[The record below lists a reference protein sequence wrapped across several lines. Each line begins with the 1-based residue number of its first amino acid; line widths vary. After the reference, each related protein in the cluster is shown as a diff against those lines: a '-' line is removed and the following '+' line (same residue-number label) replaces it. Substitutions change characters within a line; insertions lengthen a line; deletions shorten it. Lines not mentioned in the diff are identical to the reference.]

1 MEKISRTKI
10 VDLLKREDFGAMVN
24 VKGWVRT
31 RRGSKQVNFIALNDG
46 STINNVQIVV
56 DLANFD
62 EEMLKDITTGACLSV
77 NGVLT
82 ESVGS
87 GQKAEIQAREI
98 EVLGTCDNT
107 YPLQKKGHSMEFL
120 REIAHLR
127 PRTNTFGAVFRI
139 RHNMAIAIHEFF
151 HKKGFF
157 YFHTPIIT
165 GSDCEGA
172 GQMFQVTT
180 MNLYDLKKDEN
191 GSIIYDDDFFGKQ
204 ASLTV
209 SGQLEGELAATALG
223 AIYTFGPTFR
233 AENSNTPR
241 HLAEFWMVEP
251 EVAFNDI
258 TDNMD
263 LAEEFIKFC
272 VQWALDNCAYD
283 VKFLN
288 DMFDK
293 GLENG
298 SIIYDDDFFGKQ
310 ASLTVS
316 GQLEGELAA
325 TALGAIYTFGPTFRA
340 ENSNTPRHLA
350 EFWMVEPEVA
360 FNDITDNMD
369 LAEEFIKFCVQWALD
384 NCAYDVK
391 FLNDMFDKGL
401 VERLQGVLKES
412 FVRLPYTEGIRI
424 LEEAVAKG
432 HKFEF
437 PVYWGVDLASEHERY
452 LVEEHFKRPVILTD
466 YPKEIK
472 AFYMKQN
479 EDGKT
484 VRAMDV
490 LFPKIGEIIGGSE
503 READYAKLMNRI
515 EELHI
520 PMKDM
525 WWYLDTRKFGTCPHS
540 GFGLGFE
547 RLLLFVTGM
556 TNIRDVI
563 PFPRTP
569 RNAEF

>member
-1 MEKISRTKI
+1 MKNK
-10 VDLLKREDFGAMVN
+10 VLVKDLYRNTNNYTNQTVT
-24 VKGWVRT
+24 VSGWVRT
-31 RRGSKQVNFIALNDG
+31 IRDSKSFGFIELNDG
-46 STINNVQIVV
+46 SFFKNVQVV
-56 DLANFD
+56 FDTCLNNFD
-62 EEMLKDITTGACLSV
+62 DVKKLSISSSIIV
-77 NGVLT
+77 SGEVVKT
-82 ESVGS
+82 ENAK
-87 GQKAEIQAREI
+87 QPFEIKASNVEILNVAD
-98 EVLGTCDNT
+98 LD
-107 YPLQKKGHSMEFL
+107 YPLQKKKHSFEYL
-120 REIAHLR
+120 RTVSHLR
-127 PRTNTFGAVFRI
+127 PRTNTFNAVFRV
-139 RHNMAIAIHEFF
+139 RSVLSFAIHKFF
-151 HKKGFF
+151 QERGFV
-157 YFHTPIIT
+157 YVHTPIIT

-172 GQMFQVTT
+172 GEMFRVTT
-180 MNLYDLKKDEN
+180 LDMENLPKTEDGKVDY
-191 GSIIYDDDFFGKQ
+191 SQDFFGKE
-204 ASLTV
+204 SHLTV
-209 SGQLEGELAATALG
+209 SGQLDVETYAHAFRNV
-223 AIYTFGPTFR
+223 YTFGPTFR

-241 HLAEFWMVEP
+241 HLAEFWMIEP

-263 LAEEFIKFC
+263 LAEDFIKYC
-272 VQWALDNCAYD
+272 VQWALDNCYDD

-293 GLENG
+293 GL
-298 SIIYDDDFFGKQ
+298 I
-310 ASLTVS
+310 
-316 GQLEGELAA
+316 
-325 TALGAIYTFGPTFRA
+325 
-340 ENSNTPRHLA
+340 
-350 EFWMVEPEVA
+350 
-360 FNDITDNMD
+360 
-369 LAEEFIKFCVQWALD
+369 
-384 NCAYDVK
+384 
-391 FLNDMFDKGL
+391 
-401 VERLQGVLKES
+401 ERLQGVLKEE
-412 FVRLPYTEGIRI
+412 FVRLPYTEGIKI

-503 READYAKLMNRI
+503 READYDKLMTRI
-515 EELHI
+515 QELGI

-525 WWYLDTRKFGTCPHS
+525 WWYLDTRKFGSCPHS